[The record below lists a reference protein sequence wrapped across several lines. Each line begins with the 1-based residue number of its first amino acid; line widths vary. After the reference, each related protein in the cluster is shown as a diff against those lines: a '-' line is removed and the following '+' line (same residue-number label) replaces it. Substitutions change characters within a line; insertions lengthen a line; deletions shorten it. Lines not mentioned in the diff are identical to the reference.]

1 MVRELSWEQKESQ
14 SPLLTRCTGCT
25 AGRKAKNTKDGK
37 LLFPSIT
44 SPSPSLEPLTR
55 SLTRPLTKRSS
66 LPSLARSSCFSWDA
80 RVLGR
85 QLTEVV
91 AGRLWAG
98 AGQLTTAG
106 HLLSPGAGGEA
117 REGRGT
123 A

>member
-25 AGRKAKNTKDGK
+25 AGRAKNTKDGK
-37 LLFPSIT
+37 LLFFPSIT

-55 SLTRPLTKRSS
+55 SLTRPLTRRS
-66 LPSLARSSCFSWDA
+66 LMARSSCRWDA